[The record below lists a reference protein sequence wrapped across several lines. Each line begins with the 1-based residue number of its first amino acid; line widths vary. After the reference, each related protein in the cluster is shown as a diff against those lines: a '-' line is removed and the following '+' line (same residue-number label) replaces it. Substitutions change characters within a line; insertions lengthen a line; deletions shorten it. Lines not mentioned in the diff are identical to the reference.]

1 MKEEINEGMKT
12 DEKELSEKNSSTTT
26 DENKEEVADEVN
38 EVNELDQVK
47 EELAVEKDKRLR
59 LFAEFENFKKRTSK
73 ERLELYKT
81 ANESLLLDLLP
92 VLDDFERAM
101 EQIKSSEDE
110 NHSKGV
116 ELIQNK
122 LINTLKSKG
131 LEAIETNKGDDFDV
145 DFHEAVTQIPAT
157 SEDLKGKVIDKI
169 ETGYT
174 LNGKVIRFTKVVVG
188 K

>member
-26 DENKEEVADEVN
+26 DENTEDVAD

-59 LFAEFENFKKRTSK
+59 LFAEFENFKKRTTK

-145 DFHEAVTQIPAT
+145 DFHEAVTQIPA
-157 SEDLKGKVIDKI
+157 SSDDLKGKIIDKI

>member
-1 MKEEINEGMKT
+1 MKT
-12 DEKELSEKNSSTTT
+12 DENELSEKSSSTTT
-26 DENKEEVADEVN
+26 DENTEDVAN
-38 EVNELDQVK
+38 EINELDQIK

>member
-1 MKEEINEGMKT
+1 MKEELNEEMKT
-12 DEKELSEKNSSTTT
+12 EENELSEKNSSTTT
-26 DENKEEVADEVN
+26 DENTEEVAD

-47 EELAVEKDKRLR
+47 EELATEKDKRLR
-59 LFAEFENFKKRTSK
+59 LFAEFENFKKRTTK
-73 ERLELYKT
+73 ERLELFKT
-81 ANESLLLDLLP
+81 ANESLLLDILP

-101 EQIKSSEDE
+101 EQIKTSDDI

-145 DFHEAVTQIPAT
+145 DFHEAVTQIPA
-157 SEDLKGKVIDKI
+157 SSDDLKGKIIDKI

-174 LNGKVIRFTKVVVG
+174 LNGKVVRFTKVVVG